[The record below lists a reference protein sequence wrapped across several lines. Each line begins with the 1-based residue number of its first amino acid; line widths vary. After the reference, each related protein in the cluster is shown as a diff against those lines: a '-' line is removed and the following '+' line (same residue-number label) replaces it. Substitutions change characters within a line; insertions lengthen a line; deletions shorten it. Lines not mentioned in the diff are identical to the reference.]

1 MPVAKVLARGQVT
14 LPREV
19 RRRAHIKPGD
29 VLNIEV
35 LGPGRLRF
43 TSLPCVSPRELRERF
58 PIDMPIDEAADR
70 AAWQS
75 EAADEAIG
83 R

>member
-19 RRRAHIKPGD
+19 RRRARIKPGD
-29 VLNIEV
+29 VMNIEV
-35 LGPGRLRF
+35 LGPGQLRF
-43 TSLPCVSPRELRERF
+43 TALPCMGPRELRERF
-58 PIDMPIDEAADR
+58 PIEAPIDEPADR
-70 AAWQS
+70 AAWES
-75 EAADEAIG
+75 TASKAAIG

>member
-29 VLNIEV
+29 VMNIEV

-43 TSLPCVSPRELRERF
+43 TALPCVSPRELRGPF
-58 PIDMPIDEAADR
+58 PIEVPIDEAADR
-70 AAWQS
+70 AVWQS
-75 EAADEAIG
+75 TAADEVLG